1 MKKSLLCILLAL
13 VLVFSYS
20 VACLAEDA
28 APPVAEGESAE
39 GESAEGES
47 DGESA
52 EVAAGAEVAPAE
64 DAAPAAEGESAEGES
79 DGESAEDAA
88 PVGEAP
94 AEGAAVEEAAPAEG
108 ESDDAAAPEGEVP
121 AEGESAEGE
130 SEGESAEGES
140 DGDSGDIDMAALAE
154 QLGLPER
161 TPEDEERMAL
171 KQAFD
176 PANYTGVIVPAPDND
191 MHNDLMYSYLM
202 DEDINNV
209 FAYGYGVEQNSIPK
223 GIICD
228 FSEDGIE
235 DAAEYVIQRA
245 SDADFTDPVTVTGLT
260 EKTYTFYNFLLGE
273 TFYWRAGTSVDA
285 LDASP
290 VHEVTVA
297 DLPPRVIYIEG
308 CQNVRDIGGYE
319 SSLVPGG
326 KIRQGLYY
334 RGEHIDNITE
344 AGKEVFRDQLGI
356 RVEIDMRDEDRCLG
370 PFVEGVDYYAYSIP
384 SGTESY
390 RFNEY
395 SSVYKGIFELISKA
409 DEGPI
414 YLHCSSGADRTGIV
428 TFILLT
434 LCGVSYEDMAI
445 DYLFTNFT
453 DEEVRLK
460 ESEFDRWYS
469 RLDLFAGETKSEQA
483 ANWLRLKGVPDDQIE
498 RIKEVFVEGYVSPEE

>member
-1 MKKSLLCILLAL
+1 MKRSLLSILLVVAL
-13 VLVFSYS
+13 LFSFSMTVLAEEAADPDAPAIEEAAAEGES
-20 VACLAEDA
+20 AEGEDA
-28 APPVAEGESAE
+28 AIEGESAE

-47 DGESA
+47 DGDS
-52 EVAAGAEVAPAE
+52 
-64 DAAPAAEGESAEGES
+64 EGFEL
-79 DGESAEDAA
+79 
-88 PVGEAP
+88 
-94 AEGAAVEEAAPAEG
+94 
-108 ESDDAAAPEGEVP
+108 PEGFE
-121 AEGESAEGE
+121 
-130 SEGESAEGES
+130 
-140 DGDSGDIDMAALAE
+140 M
-154 QLGLPER
+154 PER
-161 TPEDEERMAL
+161 TAEDEERMAL

-176 PANYTGVIVPAPDND
+176 PANYTGTMLTAPDND

-202 DEDINNV
+202 DGDINNV
-209 FAYGYGVEQNSIPK
+209 FAYSYGVEQNSIPK

-228 FSEDGIE
+228 FSGEVE

-245 SDADFTDPVTVTGLT
+245 SDAEFTDPITITGLT
-260 EKTYTFYNFLLGE
+260 EKTYTFYNLLLGE
-273 TFYWRAGTSVDA
+273 TFYWRAGTSEDV

-297 DLPPRVIYIEG
+297 DMPPRVIYVEG
-308 CQNVRDIGGYE
+308 CANFRDIGGYE

-334 RGEHIDNITE
+334 RGEHIDGITE
-344 AGKEVFRDQLGI
+344 AGKVVFRDELGI
-356 RVEIDMRDEDRCLG
+356 RTEIDMRDEDRCLG

-409 DEGPI
+409 DESPI

-434 LCGVSYEDMAI
+434 LCGVSEDDAAI

-460 ESEFDRWYS
+460 ESEFDRWNN
-469 RLDLFAGETKSEQA
+469 RLDYFAGETKAEKA

-498 RIKEVFVEGYVSPEE
+498 RIREIFIEGYVSEAE

>member
-13 VLVFSYS
+13 VMVFSYS
-20 VACLAEDA
+20 AACLAGEA
-28 APPVAEGESAE
+28 AV
-39 GESAEGES
+39 
-47 DGESA
+47 
-52 EVAAGAEVAPAE
+52 
-64 DAAPAAEGESAEGES
+64 PAAEGESAEGES
-79 DGESAEDAA
+79 TEDAAPAEGESAEGESTEDAAVEGESAEGESTEDAAVEGESAEGESTEDAAVEEAAPDGEAPVDGESAEDAA
-88 PVGEAP
+88 
-94 AEGAAVEEAAPAEG
+94 
-108 ESDDAAAPEGEVP
+108 

-130 SEGESAEGES
+130 SEGES
-140 DGDSGDIDMAALAE
+140 DGDSMDMEALAE
-154 QLGLPER
+154 MLGLPER
-161 TPEDEERMAL
+161 TAEDEERMAI

-176 PANYTGVIVPAPDND
+176 PANYTGTMLTAPDND

-202 DEDINNV
+202 DGDLNNV
-209 FAYGYGVEQNSIPK
+209 FAYGYGMEQNSIPK

-245 SDADFTDPVTVTGLT
+245 SDADFTDPITVTGLT
-260 EKTYTFYNFLLGE
+260 EKTYTFYNLLLGE

-297 DLPPRVIYIEG
+297 DMPPRVIYVEG
-308 CQNVRDIGGYE
+308 CENVRDIGGYE

-395 SSVYKGIFELISKA
+395 GAEYKGIFELISKA

-434 LCGVSYEDMAI
+434 LCGVSYEDAVL

-469 RLDLFAGETKSEQA
+469 KLDLFAGETKSEKA

-498 RIKEVFVEGYVSPEE
+498 RIKEVFVEGYVAQPTEEPAEETVEE